1 MGFQQV
7 EQARTGIDALQDSQ
21 MRIHDLREN
30 FELID
35 RYRAAVSLQS
45 HDHGFCDSIHF

>member
-21 MRIHDLREN
+21 MRINDLHEN

-45 HDHGFCDSIHF
+45 HDHVFCDPIHF